1 MPRGNPEARKALAL
15 LDAERRRSFLPYSPG
30 FGAPCRSLRCFL
42 IDQRGLPSHPI
53 ARAREETRS
62 PRSRPR
68 SDPARP
74 STSGSLCEAVP
85 GRRRCRIP
93 RDGQA
98 VETAKNQSTP
108 RTEPDRSPLH
118 DLPHGWGHVSF
129 VVRLPAT
136 SRILDALR
144 AMSQSL
150 PLCDVQTEV
159 DQGDTRS
166 RENQP
171 QRRVYQVL
179 DEGPEDAR
187 RIEGWSRIFGGGRS
201 FRLEYRGQLL
211 GQRGHL
217 LLEYRGQQLPVHL
230 DARPHE
236 PQGQERY
243 SDCRN

>member
-98 VETAKNQSTP
+98 VETAKTSP
-108 RTEPDRSPLH
+108 RRERNRTGARFTISRTIGDTYPSWFGCPPPPAYSMRYERCRSP
-118 DLPHGWGHVSF
+118 
-129 VVRLPAT
+129 
-136 SRILDALR
+136 
-144 AMSQSL
+144 
-150 PLCDVQTEV
+150 
-159 DQGDTRS
+159 
-166 RENQP
+166 
-171 QRRVYQVL
+171 
-179 DEGPEDAR
+179 
-187 RIEGWSRIFGGGRS
+187 
-201 FRLEYRGQLL
+201 
-211 GQRGHL
+211 
-217 LLEYRGQQLPVHL
+217 
-230 DARPHE
+230 
-236 PQGQERY
+236 
-243 SDCRN
+243 CRCVTYKPR